1 MILQTCLGTI
11 GYIGLKDPEQRHLT
25 VSLIPASEVVK
36 LKTVQRRNILTRLR
50 SQCVGIPSILQLV
63 SHIHDGFQQ
72 QNFTCGSQNSVCVMQ
87 AMIKIVMHA
96 KSGAPL
102 EVMGLM
108 QGKVTA
114 ERDAKLVIYV
124 VSYCCHVC

>member
-1 MILQTCLGTI
+1 M
-11 GYIGLKDPEQRHLT
+11 EQRHLT
-25 VSLIPASEVVK
+25 GSLIPACGVVK
-36 LKTVQRRNILTRLR
+36 LQTVQRRKILTDLTGMR
-50 SQCVGIPSILQLV
+50 SKCVGNPSIYLQLV

-72 QNFTCGSQNSVCVMQ
+72 QNLTCGSQSSFFFMQ

-114 ERDAKLVIYV
+114 ERDAKLV
-124 VSYCCHVC
+124 YCLFVIFVFFCHGC